1 MSARRANVNKKMTE
15 LSLTEISGLFHAKR
29 LKEKHHGLLEILKK
43 QYGKPK
49 KSVKEARKA
58 WKDKG
63 ESFSDELISMREE

>member
-1 MSARRANVNKKMTE
+1 MFARSANDNRKTTE

-29 LKEKHHGLLEILKK
+29 LKEKQHGLLEILKK
-43 QYGKPK
+43 QFGKPK

-63 ESFSDELISMREE
+63 ESFSDELISMREK

>member
-1 MSARRANVNKKMTE
+1 MSARRANVKGKITE

-43 QYGKPK
+43 QYGQPK

-63 ESFSDELISMREE
+63 ESFSNELISMREE

>member
-1 MSARRANVNKKMTE
+1 MSARRTNIKRKITE

-29 LKEKHHGLLEILKK
+29 LKKKHHDLLEILKK

-58 WKDKG
+58 WKDRG